1 MAKQP
6 EQPAVT
12 QIYPWC
18 VFIIFLGIVGGGL
31 VYAII
36 IQIEFNRVKNP
47 SLLEANQLFTSMAKD
62 LNPGLLLTNPASYQ
76 GRTLRSSHSATLPPP
91 VTNHKEG

>member
-6 EQPAVT
+6 EQLAVT

-31 VYAII
+31 VYTII

-62 LNPGLLLTNPASYQ
+62 LNPGLL
-76 GRTLRSSHSATLPPP
+76 
-91 VTNHKEG
+91 